1 MKHAPQVNTLW
12 QNYFLMLYHATFIFN
27 MVDVAP
33 RTYTEITIVTIIIV
47 LSAFANA
54 LLYGTFFSLRR
65 AQNALSQDLS
75 DEINVCISINKEL
88 KVKN

>member
-1 MKHAPQVNTLW
+1 MDFMEVAPQENSLI

-33 RTYTEITIVTIIIV
+33 VTYTEITSVVVVIII
-47 LSAFANA
+47 SAFANA

-65 AQNALSQDLS
+65 EQNALKI
-75 DEINVCISINKEL
+75 EK
-88 KVKN
+88 

>member
-1 MKHAPQVNTLW
+1 MAVAPYENSLI

-33 RTYTEITIVTIIIV
+33 VTYTEITSVVMVIII
-47 LSAFANA
+47 SAFANA

-65 AQNALSQDLS
+65 EQNALSL
-75 DEINVCISINKEL
+75 EM
-88 KVKN
+88 

>member
-1 MKHAPQVNTLW
+1 MEVAPQENSLI

-33 RTYTEITIVTIIIV
+33 VTYTEITSVVVVIII
-47 LSAFANA
+47 SAFANA

-65 AQNALSQDLS
+65 EQNALKI
-75 DEINVCISINKEL
+75 EK
-88 KVKN
+88 

>member
-1 MKHAPQVNTLW
+1 MDFMKVAPQENSLI

-33 RTYTEITIVTIIIV
+33 VTYTEITSVVVVIII
-47 LSAFANA
+47 SAFANA

-65 AQNALSQDLS
+65 EQNALKI
-75 DEINVCISINKEL
+75 EK
-88 KVKN
+88 